1 MSGGWYGL
9 GPKDPRRRPYRVD
22 GLLGQGGM
30 GRVYLGR
37 DPAGRPV
44 AIKMI
49 KDDLAANAEYLRRFR
64 EEAANARR
72 IARQHTAQVLD
83 FNIDGGSPYLVTEY
97 VKGQT
102 LRDRIRHGQPIVGS
116 ELDQLAFVLATALQ
130 AMHQVG
136 LIHRD
141 LKPENV
147 ILSSMGPRVIDF
159 GVARVADSPHEPDR
173 NSTFVGTLGYI
184 APEILDSRP
193 ATAKVDIFAWGATVA
208 FAGTARSV
216 RLRTCAGSKRRCGM
230 WSRVPCTSRRR
241 CDRPRP
247 TSSGCSTAVRY
258 WAPGWTSRRPATVVN
273 RQHTR
278 NVSSSWNR
286 KFFAEWGCRCTEQRR
301 RLSPPLISALS
312 DPGMRGR

>member
-1 MSGGWYGL
+1 MSGGGYGL
-9 GPKDPRRRPYRVD
+9 GPKDPRQIGPYRVD

-37 DPAGRPV
+37 DPVGRPV

-49 KDDLAANAEYLRRFR
+49 KDDLATNAEYLRRFR

-173 NSTFVGTLGYI
+173 ISTFVGTLGYI

-208 FAGTARSV
+208 FAGT
-216 RLRTCAGSKRRCGM
+216 G
-230 WSRVPCTSRRR
+230 
-241 CDRPRP
+241 RP
-247 TSSGCSTAVRY
+247 TFGDGGY
-258 WAPGWTSRRPATVVN
+258 
-273 RQHTR
+273 
-278 NVSSSWNR
+278 
-286 KFFAEWGCRCTEQRR
+286 EQRR
-301 RLSPPLISALS
+301 HRTLGQAPDLRGLEAPLRDVVERALHKSPTMRPSAADLVRVLNGGAVLGAGLDEPSAGHSGEPPARTERELILEQEILRRM
-312 DPGMRGR
+312 GM